1 MVGIASRYFAGRIA
15 LAVAAATLIGVLT
28 GMDGTGHVVM
38 YATIVLGTA
47 GAAFALLAAL
57 ALTVGDGDSPDR
69 EHSHT
74 FRPVPAY
81 WPIMAAFGMGLL
93 MVGMVTDAILSIAGI
108 ALLVISAVEWTMSA
122 WAEHLSADAAAN
134 AVERARLL
142 RPFEISL
149 YGALA
154 IAVPVVLASRV
165 LLASSKNGASAVAI
179 AISAAILAF
188 AFVISAK
195 PQLRRSIVATTLV
208 LGGVA
213 LIVAGIASAVKGER
227 EFHPHGQAEVSEDT
241 GDHDAEP
248 STNEPD
254 ESEMSDSGAGHE

>member
-15 LAVAAATLIGVLT
+15 LAVAAATVIGVLT

-47 GAAFALLAAL
+47 GGAFALLAAL

-69 EHSHT
+69 AHSHT
-74 FRPVPAY
+74 FRPVPAH
-81 WPIMAAFGMGLL
+81 WPIMAAVGMGLL
-93 MVGMVTDAILSIAGI
+93 MVGLTTDAILSIAGI
-108 ALLVISAVEWTMSA
+108 ALLVISAVEWTMST

-165 LLASSKNGASAVAI
+165 LLASSRAGASWVAI
-179 AISAAILAF
+179 AISAVILSF
-188 AFVISAK
+188 AFVIYAK

-213 LIVAGIASAVKGER
+213 LIVAGIASAVIGER
-227 EFHPHGQAEVSEDT
+227 DFHPHGQTEVSEDT
-241 GDHDAEP
+241 GDHDAESDP
-248 STNEPD
+248 SQ
-254 ESEMSDSGAGHE
+254 MSDSGEGHE

>member
-15 LAVAAATLIGVLT
+15 LAVAAATVIGVLT

-47 GAAFALLAAL
+47 GGAFALLAAL

-69 EHSHT
+69 AHSHT

-81 WPIMAAFGMGLL
+81 WPIMAAVGMGLL
-93 MVGMVTDAILSIAGI
+93 MVGLTTDAILSIAGI
-108 ALLVISAVEWTMSA
+108 ALLVISAVEWTMST

-165 LLASSKNGASAVAI
+165 LLASSRAGASWVAI
-179 AISAAILAF
+179 AISAVILSF
-188 AFVISAK
+188 AFVIYAK
-195 PQLRRSIVATTLV
+195 PRLRRSIVATTLV

-213 LIVAGIASAVKGER
+213 LIVAGIASAVIGER
-227 EFHPHGQAEVSEDT
+227 DFHPHGQTEVSEDT
-241 GDHDAEP
+241 ADHDAESDP
-248 STNEPD
+248 SQ
-254 ESEMSDSGAGHE
+254 MSDSGEGHE

>member
-1 MVGIASRYFAGRIA
+1 MVGIASRYFASRIA
-15 LAVAAATLIGVLT
+15 LAVAAATVIGVLT

-47 GAAFALLAAL
+47 GGAFALLASL

-69 EHSHT
+69 AHSHT

-81 WPIMAAFGMGLL
+81 WPVMAAVGMGLL
-93 MVGMVTDAILSIAGI
+93 MVGLTTDAILSIAGI
-108 ALLVISAVEWTMSA
+108 ALLVISAVEWTMST

-165 LLASSKNGASAVAI
+165 LLASSRAGASWVAI
-179 AISAAILAF
+179 AVSAVILSF
-188 AFVISAK
+188 AFVIYAK
-195 PQLRRSIVATTLV
+195 PRLRRSIVATTLV

-213 LIVAGIASAVKGER
+213 LIVAGIASAVIGER
-227 EFHPHGQAEVSEDT
+227 DFDPHGQTEVSEDT
-241 GDHDAEP
+241 GDHDAESDP
-248 STNEPD
+248 SP
-254 ESEMSDSGAGHE
+254 MSDSGEGHE

>member
-74 FRPVPAY
+74 FRPVPAF

-122 WAEHLSADAAAN
+122 WAEHLSTDAAAN

-248 STNEPD
+248 STNESD

>member
-74 FRPVPAY
+74 FRPVPAF

-248 STNEPD
+248 STNESD